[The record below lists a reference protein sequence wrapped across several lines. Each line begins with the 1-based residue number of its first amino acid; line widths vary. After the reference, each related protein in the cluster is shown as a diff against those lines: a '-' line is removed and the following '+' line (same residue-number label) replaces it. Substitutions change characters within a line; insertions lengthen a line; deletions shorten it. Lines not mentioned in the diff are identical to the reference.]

1 MATNLQETLWQ
12 YPRTTLLTI
21 LILLTL
27 VTTRLIT
34 TIRFRSQTT
43 AIANA
48 TGPISPPEIP
58 YTIPFLKNATVFLNL
73 GRNVASIVHNNPT
86 AAMFTLRVANSR
98 HHFTTSPSISHHL
111 LTTRGVADKLDLSP
125 FVFRVMSHFWLDGGY
140 HANMPKDKY
149 QTLHKFLATMMHST
163 VLNDLVPTFMS
174 ALSTQT
180 ADLCSFSA
188 SVVDQHPWERA
199 ANVSSTSEG
208 RAVAD
213 MALLIRNFV
222 AYISL
227 DAFFS
232 PDLALN
238 YPSIIE
244 DDFLS
249 ETYLQQWLAGFPP
262 QSFAPGAVRARD
274 RIVTAMREHSLAY
287 WKFSR
292 GEDPGAMWANVG
304 QTCKPM
310 AERVLLY
317 GSEGDLDE
325 TKPEWERGLN
335 AAKGN
340 AAIVQPLQTNSP
352 RLVFWMVWEL
362 MRDPGLLEEVREE
375 IAPYISIESNSG
387 ATQGGIQEKPRL
399 AINAQALR
407 TQTPLLLGVFHEVLR
422 MQQDSMTYKLVTDD
436 FTVTESAEDAARFG
450 AAHPR
455 TYAIKKGD
463 FVVIPHGLHNYDE
476 RYWQDPERFD
486 ARRFWVK
493 KKPDKSS
500 KDDEKE
506 EKKEEFNKDHMDVSY
521 LTTHPWGG
529 GASVCKGKNFAIIEI
544 LLAVA
549 SIITLWDFS
558 PVKAGLFPGLDG
570 KKKWNKT
577 NQWNNL
583 GGREGGIAGK
593 MPSVMV
599 EVRRRVV

>member
-1 MATNLQETLWQ
+1 MLDSLDLTAMTTILQETLWQ
-12 YPRTTLLTI
+12 YPRTTLLTT

-27 VTTRLIT
+27 LTTRLIT
-34 TIRFRSQTT
+34 TLRFRTQTT

-48 TGPISPPEIP
+48 THPISPPEIP

-73 GRNVASIVHNNPT
+73 GRNVASITHSNPT

-140 HANMPKDKY
+140 HENMPREKY
-149 QTLHKFLATMMHST
+149 QTLHKYLATMMHST
-163 VLNDLVPTFMS
+163 VLNDLVPTFTS

-180 ADLCSFSA
+180 ADLCSFSD
-188 SVVDQHPWERA
+188 SIVDQHPWERA
-199 ANVSSTSEG
+199 ANVTSTSAG
-208 RAVAD
+208 SA
-213 MALLIRNFV
+213 
-222 AYISL
+222 L

-238 YPSIIE
+238 HPTIIE

-262 QSFAPGAVRARD
+262 QSFAPSAVRARD

-287 WKFSR
+287 WKLSR
-292 GEDPGAMWANVG
+292 GEDPGAVWANVG

-317 GSEGDLDE
+317 GSEGDFDE
-325 TKPEWERGLN
+325 VKPEWERGLN

-352 RLVFWMVWEL
+352 RLVFWMVWEI
-362 MRDPGLLEEVREE
+362 MRDPVLLKEVRDE
-375 IAPYISIESNSG
+375 IAPYVSIETNSG
-387 ATQGGIQEKPRL
+387 ATHGGIQEKPRL
-399 AINAQALR
+399 AINAQSLR

-455 TYAIKKGD
+455 TYAIKNGD
-463 FVVIPHGLHNYDE
+463 FVVIPHGLHNYDG
-476 RYWQDPERFD
+476 RYWEDPESFD

-493 KKPDKSS
+493 KGTKGGVAAPDVGF
-500 KDDEKE
+500 EKE
-506 EKKEEFNKDHMDVSY
+506 EKSEELDKIEVDVSY

-570 KKKWNKT
+570 EKKWERT
-577 NQWNNL
+577 NGWKSL

-593 MPSVMV
+593 LPSVMV
-599 EVRRRVV
+599 EVRRRGV